1 MQLAIQRGGASS
13 ALRKAGHL
21 AGLKITAVL
30 GWPRFLAMGVW
41 VSAAPPGGWGERGRG
56 ASRTGHLGYKR
67 PRSRLQ
73 RCGFSRLLVL

>member
-30 GWPRFLAMGVW
+30 GWLRFLAMGVW
-41 VSAAPPGGWGERGRG
+41 VSAAPPGGWGEGGGERAALGILATSGRAAG
-56 ASRTGHLGYKR
+56 SSVAGSAD
-67 PRSRLQ
+67 
-73 RCGFSRLLVL
+73 C